1 MGDSFC
7 KLIYDVKKCQ
17 LVGVHIIGSYAS
29 EMMYGAAAMAYSKLP
44 TTSQHRQ
51 MPWQSGDTPKAAGG
65 RSWIRMK

>member
-29 EMMYGAAAMAYSKLP
+29 EMMYGAAALAYSKLP
-44 TTSQHRQ
+44 MQHLDKIVF
-51 MPWQSGDTPKAAGG
+51 PHPTACEV
-65 RSWIRMK
+65 IREALFML

>member
-29 EMMYGAAAMAYSKLP
+29 EMMYGAAALAYPKLP
-44 TTSQHRQ
+44 LQHLDKTACPHQ
-51 MPWQSGDTPKAAGG
+51 TAGV
-65 RSWIRMK
+65 